1 MPQKPKTPKE
11 LPDLVWNEIDLH
23 FGEYNR
29 ITKETIAMRIF
40 GKYNENIDRQI
51 RDSVEILITRE
62 DSKPI
67 CATSDKAGYFIAR
80 TMNEA
85 SQTLRELQ
93 SRREAIQAK
102 ERGIIRGITGMN
114 AGQTALF

>member
-1 MPQKPKTPKE
+1 MPHKPTLPTE
-11 LPDLVWNEIDLH
+11 LPHKVWNEIDLH

-29 ITKETIAMRIF
+29 ITKEQISMRIF
-40 GKYNENIDRQI
+40 GRYNENYDRQI
-51 RDSVEILITRE
+51 REAVEYLTVNESR
-62 DSKPI
+62 PI
-67 CATSDKAGYFIAR
+67 CTTSDKAGYFIAR